1 MRKRLLLLP
10 CILILSALAFAAC
23 GGSSSSDEGEIEEVI
38 ETSATT
44 TDPADC
50 KKLNTQEFMEQT
62 TQESGSAA
70 VKECEEEAKKGEG
83 AKSVSVSKVEVDG
96 SDATADA
103 ALSGGNLDGQT
114 LELALVKD
122 GDQWKLSEVVEFA
135 KFDQGKLVEGLEASL
150 SEASSEVNPKFAGCV
165 IEAFKQGS
173 QPEVEELL
181 FGNSP
186 KALEEVFEACSSSPS
201 A

>member
-10 CILILSALAFAAC
+10 CILILSALSFAAC
-23 GGSSSSDEGEIEEVI
+23 GSSSGDEGEIEEVI

-44 TDPADC
+44 TNPADC

-62 TQESGSAA
+62 TQEGGNAA
-70 VKECEEEAKKGEG
+70 VKECEEEAKKEEG
-83 AKSVSVSKVEVDG
+83 AKSVSVSAVEVDG
-96 SDATADA
+96 SDATAEA

-114 LELALVKD
+114 LEVALVKD
-122 GDQWKLSEVVEFA
+122 GDQWKLNEVVEFT

-150 SEASSEVNPKFAGCV
+150 SEASSEVDPKFASCI

-186 KALEEVFEACSSSPS
+186 KALEEVLEACASNPS

>member
-1 MRKRLLLLP
+1 LRKRLLLLP
-10 CILILSALAFAAC
+10 CILILSALALTAC
-23 GGSSSSDEGEIEEVI
+23 GSSGGEDGEIEEVI
-38 ETSATT
+38 ETSATS

-50 KKLNTQEFMEQT
+50 KKLNTRQFMEQT

-83 AKSVSVSKVEVDG
+83 AKSVSVSTVEVNG
-96 SDATADA
+96 SDATAEA

-122 GDQWKLSEVVEFA
+122 GDQWKLNEVVEFT
-135 KFDQGKLVEGLEASL
+135 KFDQGKLVEGLETSL
-150 SEASSEVNPKFAGCV
+150 SEAASEVSPKLGSCV

-181 FGNSP
+181 FGRSP
-186 KALEEVFEACSSSPS
+186 KALEEVLEACSASPS

>member
-10 CILILSALAFAAC
+10 CILILSALVFAAC
-23 GGSSSSDEGEIEEVI
+23 GSSGGDDGEIEEVI
-38 ETSATT
+38 ETSATS

-50 KKLNTQEFMEQT
+50 KKLNTQQFVEQT
-62 TQESGSAA
+62 TQESGNAA
-70 VKECEEEAKKGEG
+70 VKECEKEAKEEEG
-83 AKSVSVSKVEVDG
+83 AKSVSVSVVEVNG
-96 SDATADA
+96 SDATAEA

-122 GDQWKLSEVVEFA
+122 GDQWKLNEVVKFT
-135 KFDQGKLVEGLEASL
+135 KFDQGKLVGSLEASL
-150 SEASSEVNPKFAGCV
+150 AEASSEVDPKFARCV
-165 IEAFKQGS
+165 IEHFKQGS

-186 KALEEVFEACSSSPS
+186 KALEEVFEACTSSPS